1 MGVVSSLIG
10 ACGRSPRR
18 SGVPRSGEGAVI
30 YISEGTKADVTG
42 APGTEFLLGRK
53 KVWVEVDKGGKMAL
67 IEGLDKF
74 QIAPQS

>member
-1 MGVVSSLIG
+1 M
-10 ACGRSPRR
+10 
-18 SGVPRSGEGAVI
+18 I